1 MELLM
6 AVFLAGILRIVC
18 IVVAFYCIPTAILSL
33 IAGHWLQLF
42 FCILVLFVFLG
53 LAGWAEGRSTDK
65 LEKIIASRGIKADFL
80 SHLDGQGVVIDLAN
94 KKLLVGH
101 LDRTLILEF
110 SNVTQI
116 ISEDVPRGKN
126 SAVYDLKVRT
136 NNFNAPLLSARFS
149 RQAQRDEA
157 YSKLHTALGC

>member
-1 MELLM
+1 MLKMELLM
-6 AVFLAGILRIVC
+6 SSILRVIC
-18 IVVAFYCIPTAILSL
+18 FVVAIYCIPTAILSL

-42 FCILVLFVFLG
+42 FCILVLFVFICF
-53 LAGWAEGRSTDK
+53 AGWVEGCATEK
-65 LEKIIASRGIKADFL
+65 LEKTIASRGIKADFL

-94 KKLLVGH
+94 KRLLVGP
-101 LDRTLILEF
+101 LDRALILEF
-110 SNVTQI
+110 ANVTQI
-116 ISEDVPRGKN
+116 IYEDVPRGKN

-149 RQAQRDEA
+149 RKAQRDEA

>member
-1 MELLM
+1 MLKMELLM
-6 AVFLAGILRIVC
+6 SSILRVVC
-18 IVVAFYCIPTAILSL
+18 FVVAIYCIPTAILSL

-42 FCILVLFVFLG
+42 FCILVLFVFIG
-53 LAGWAEGRSTDK
+53 FAGWVEGCATEK
-65 LEKIIASRGIKADFL
+65 LEKTIASRGIKADFL

-94 KKLLVGH
+94 KRLLVGP
-101 LDRTLILEF
+101 LDRALILEF
-110 SNVTQI
+110 ANVTQI
-116 ISEDVPRGKN
+116 IYEDVPRGKN

-149 RQAQRDEA
+149 RKAQRDEA

>member
-1 MELLM
+1 MSS
-6 AVFLAGILRIVC
+6 ILRVVC
-18 IVVAFYCIPTAILSL
+18 FVVAIYCIPTAILSL

-42 FCILVLFVFLG
+42 FCILVLFVFIG
-53 LAGWAEGRSTDK
+53 FAGWVEGCATEK
-65 LEKIIASRGIKADFL
+65 LEKTIASRGIKADFL

-94 KKLLVGH
+94 KRLLVGP
-101 LDRTLILEF
+101 LDRALILEF
-110 SNVTQI
+110 ANVTQI
-116 ISEDVPRGKN
+116 IYEDVPRGKN

-149 RQAQRDEA
+149 RKAQRDEA